1 MVWFFLYCW
10 LDIRIRNKRFSM
22 KIFLTEVIKD
32 NQPLIGPYIKAET
45 MDKAIEIADMY
56 ALTIIGE
63 LHELSHTMPK
73 QQETIH

>member
-73 QQETIH
+73 QQQTIH

>member
-1 MVWFFLYCW
+1 
-10 LDIRIRNKRFSM
+10 M

-32 NQPLIGPYIKAET
+32 NEALIGPYIKAENMT
-45 MDKAIEIADMY
+45 KAIEIADMY

-63 LHELSHTMPK
+63 LHELSHTIPE

>member
-1 MVWFFLYCW
+1 MFLVCYR
-10 LDIRIRNKRFSM
+10 LDIRTGNKRFTM

-32 NQPLIGPYIKAET
+32 DQPLIGPYIKAET
-45 MDKAIEIADMY
+45 MDKAMQIADMY

-63 LHELSHTMPK
+63 LHELSYTLPE